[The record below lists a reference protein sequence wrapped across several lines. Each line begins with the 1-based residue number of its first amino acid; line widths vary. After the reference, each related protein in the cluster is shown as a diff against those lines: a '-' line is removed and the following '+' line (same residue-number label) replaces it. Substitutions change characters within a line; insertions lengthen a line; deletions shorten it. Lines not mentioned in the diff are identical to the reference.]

1 MTASI
6 SISGRAILR
15 QRDTVIAPPRM
26 DDGPLFEQPWQ
37 ADVLAMADG
46 LRDRGLFTAG
56 EWASALGAALRQAAD
71 HGAPDTA
78 ETYYCSALAALEAL
92 LSRHAPEVAIA
103 MPQRVSA
110 WRRAYLNTPHGQPI
124 VLAAAGPED
133 RET

>member
-56 EWASALGAALRQAAD
+56 EWASALGIL
-71 HGAPDTA
+71 
-78 ETYYCSALAALEAL
+78 
-92 LSRHAPEVAIA
+92 
-103 MPQRVSA
+103 
-110 WRRAYLNTPHGQPI
+110 
-124 VLAAAGPED
+124 
-133 RET
+133 

>member
-26 DDGPLFEQPWQ
+26 ADGPLFEQPWQ

-78 ETYYCSALAALEAL
+78 
-92 LSRHAPEVAIA
+92 
-103 MPQRVSA
+103 
-110 WRRAYLNTPHGQPI
+110 
-124 VLAAAGPED
+124 
-133 RET
+133 